1 MAVNATIDIT
11 NGGLNMMGSS
21 MSSWLVTIVIFFVV
35 LLTLFILS
43 KNFRRFLYGAVVSGF
58 LLIDYFLSRWIGA
71 SASVGDSEPLKWTVV
86 VVGFIIISVIIGK
99 FLEKTAFVK
108 RFEKNWG
115 VNRNEKLSGKKRVR

>member
-21 MSSWLVTIVIFFVV
+21 MSSWLITGIVFFVV

-71 SASVGDSEPLKWTVV
+71 SASAGDTEPLKWAARI
-86 VVGFIIISVIIGK
+86 VGFIIISVIIGK

>member
-21 MSSWLVTIVIFFVV
+21 MSSWLITGIVFFVV

-71 SASVGDSEPLKWTVV
+71 SASAGDTEPLKWAARI
-86 VVGFIIISVIIGK
+86 VGFIKIGR
-99 FLEKTAFVK
+99 AHV
-108 RFEKNWG
+108 
-115 VNRNEKLSGKKRVR
+115 